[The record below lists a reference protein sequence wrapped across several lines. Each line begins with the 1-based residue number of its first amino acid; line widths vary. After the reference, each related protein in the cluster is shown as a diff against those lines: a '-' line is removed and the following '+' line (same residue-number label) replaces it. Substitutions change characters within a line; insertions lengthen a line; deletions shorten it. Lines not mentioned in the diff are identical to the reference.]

1 MGSDDEESHSFSLP
15 TRSRTRSGTHSIL
28 ACSDCCCLFG
38 LFDCDSLARYECLG
52 LPAGKFATEDDI
64 KKAYKKLALKL
75 HPDKNASKPAAEQ
88 EAIEKQFME
97 VKVGEIDHR

>member
-1 MGSDDEESHSFSLP
+1 MTKSLTRSLFLLAHAPAHTLTRFSLA
-15 TRSRTRSGTHSIL
+15 RIVVV
-28 ACSDCCCLFG
+28 CLG